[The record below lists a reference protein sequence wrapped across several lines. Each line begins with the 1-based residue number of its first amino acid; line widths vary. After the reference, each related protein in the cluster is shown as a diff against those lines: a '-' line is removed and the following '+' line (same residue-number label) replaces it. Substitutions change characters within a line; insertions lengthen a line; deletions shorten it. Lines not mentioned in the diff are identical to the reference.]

1 MGDAEFI
8 TRDEFERE
16 CGALRVRLGQV
27 ESRQDKSEARQ
38 DEHAAELKQLKEL
51 IVSGFKDVRADVQG
65 LKSLGRR
72 FVEGL
77 AAGAGISYALYQ
89 AIHAALGVHP

>member
-1 MGDAEFI
+1 MGDFI
-8 TRDEFERE
+8 TRAEFERE
-16 CGALRVRLGQV
+16 CEATRALIGQV
-27 ESRQDKSEARQ
+27 MARQDKLEARQ